1 MEFNLCRLA
10 HEYLIYLATCQCLVT
25 QNIFFTLVP
34 TYYVG
39 KVCAVQK
46 NLTLKNSKTGDTRIS
61 LELFRLASATTRIL
75 FSEIVPFSV
84 KVRIEKYHV
93 PTRPRFFE
101 TAAIPP
107 TFIRR
112 KKHEQDQ
119 FSVFPSLPATGHVYV
134 LCTVC
139 LPSQSAKARP
149 PLLLPL
155 LSVPSFHFPGALL
168 PPLPSP
174 PPRSISRSPP
184 SRGKGD
190 GRRRGGTTT
199 TSPLPPSSSTSSPV
213 PRPLGPMLAGGRRPG
228 FRKLSLMKNPP
239 AV

>member
-39 KVCAVQK
+39 KVCEVQK
-46 NLTLKNSKTGDTRIS
+46 NLTLKNSKACNARITV
-61 LELFRLASATTRIL
+61 ELFRLASATTHIL
-75 FSEIVPFSV
+75 FSELVPFSV

-107 TFIRR
+107 NFVRR
-112 KKHEQDQ
+112 EKHEQDQ
-119 FSVFPSLPATGHVYV
+119 FSVFPALPATGHVYV
-134 LCTVC
+134 LCTVY

-149 PLLLPL
+149 PLLLSL

-168 PPLPSP
+168 PLSPRLLRDPSP
-174 PPRSISRSPP
+174 APLLRGGRGMAAAEEQQHPRFLLHRRPPPP
-184 SRGKGD
+184 SPVLLVRCWQGD
-190 GRRRGGTTT
+190 GDRDFENF
-199 TSPLPPSSSTSSPV
+199 P
-213 PRPLGPMLAGGRRPG
+213 
-228 FRKLSLMKNPP
+228 
-239 AV
+239 

>member
-46 NLTLKNSKTGDTRIS
+46 NLTLTNSKTGDTRIPV
-61 LELFRLASATTRIL
+61 ELFRLASATTRIL

-134 LCTVC
+134 LCTVPVGQGQASSSVVSPLGPL
-139 LPSQSAKARP
+139 LPFPRGVAPPSP
-149 PLLLPL
+149 PLLRD
-155 LSVPSFHFPGALL
+155 
-168 PPLPSP
+168 PSP
-174 PPRSISRSPP
+174 ASLLRDRRGMAAAEEQQQHPRFLLHRRPPPP
-184 SRGKGD
+184 SHVLLVRCWQGD
-190 GRRRGGTTT
+190 GDRDFENF
-199 TSPLPPSSSTSSPV
+199 P
-213 PRPLGPMLAGGRRPG
+213 
-228 FRKLSLMKNPP
+228 
-239 AV
+239 